1 LEYGETIL
9 DTIMATP
16 EKENGWD
23 EWSKHVLAE
32 LERQNTNIEKLFSS
46 TTQCRLEIAKLQ
58 VKSSVWGG
66 IAGAVTAL
74 AAIFWNKL
82 V

>member
-1 LEYGETIL
+1 
-9 DTIMATP
+9 MANP

-32 LERQNTNIEKLFSS
+32 LERQNDNIEKLFSS

-66 IAGAVTAL
+66 IAGAVTAIL
-74 AAIFWNKL
+74 AIFWNKL